1 MAETVAIHALA
12 RPSSI
17 CAVCVR
23 DESKALGTAGLA
35 VLGQEDTS
43 DTAVALE
50 DLAEVV
56 FFGEFGDLGGGLLVS
71 VFPVAISQDRHT
83 FVTRRVARSSRS
95 NLPPILS
102 PVVPAAPFRKC
113 GGT

>member
-1 MAETVAIHALA
+1 MPCSTPAKNPPCHVSNISSAKRHSLFGLLVGLLRKLHSENQVPETVAVHALA

-23 DESKALGTAGLA
+23 DESKALGAAGLA

-56 FFGEFGDLGGGLLVS
+56 FFGEFGDLV
-71 VFPVAISQDRHT
+71 
-83 FVTRRVARSSRS
+83 
-95 NLPPILS
+95 N
-102 PVVPAAPFRKC
+102 C
-113 GGT
+113 

>member
-56 FFGEFGDLGGGLLVS
+56 LFGEFG
-71 VFPVAISQDRHT
+71 
-83 FVTRRVARSSRS
+83 
-95 NLPPILS
+95 NLYR
-102 PVVPAAPFRKC
+102 FC
-113 GGT
+113 

>member
-1 MAETVAIHALA
+1 MPNAFSIRLLNPPCHTSNIAQRRSLFGLLVGLLRKLYSQDQVAETVAIHALA

-56 FFGEFGDLGGGLLVS
+56 FFGEFGDLVG
-71 VFPVAISQDRHT
+71 
-83 FVTRRVARSSRS
+83 
-95 NLPPILS
+95 
-102 PVVPAAPFRKC
+102 C
-113 GGT
+113 